1 VILVSDAS
9 HSLRLR
15 GVGHE
20 VGLDAQVSPAPGSEP
35 TGFHRLRSMVR
46 ETVAVGA
53 GRIVGYRRLT
63 NLEP

>member
-1 VILVSDAS
+1 VILVSNAA

-15 GVGHE
+15 GVGEE

-35 TGFHRLRSMVR
+35 SGLGHLRSMVR
-46 ETVAVGA
+46 ETIAVGV